1 MDEKFT
7 WNRYPSDLAEFEALM
22 TALDAHLSSA
32 DVKPH
37 QRPFHV
43 GRKLWEA
50 FGWGGN
56 ILPPDALADERGFEG
71 DVLMAKAHR
80 WYQETLG
87 SRLETS
93 MEMGHIPVMLASTV
107 WCLRIIE
114 FFGTVDFFLDRN
126 LDNRG
131 DEGRQGQRVPSV
143 NVLTLIDQLPQ
154 GLVDRLTDAEL
165 VVVFNFYLFAMR
177 SLEWRNNLPRTP
189 LLQVARGDFDSSS
202 QEIFAGRYG
211 QARWAVQQAIEK
223 TLKGLLTI
231 GGTEF
236 KTYGKEGHDLAT
248 LADKLRDSHRIEID
262 SKLIEKAHCSTHVR
276 YANSST
282 LAEAVAANHAA
293 LAVFQAIK
301 DSDEFVVLM
310 QEGQS
315 AGRL

>member
-1 MDEKFT
+1 MGKKFT
-7 WNRYPSDLAEFEALM
+7 WNRYPSDLAEFEAFM

-32 DVKPH
+32 GLKPH
-37 QRPFHV
+37 QRPLHV

-56 ILPPDALADERGFEG
+56 LVPSDTLANELGFEG
-71 DVLMAKAHR
+71 DVLVAKAHR

-87 SRLETS
+87 SRLKTS

-107 WCLRIIE
+107 WRLRIVE
-114 FFGTVDFFLDRN
+114 FFGTVNFFLGRS
-126 LDNRG
+126 LENRG
-131 DEGRQGQRVPSV
+131 DEGRHGQRVPSV

-165 VVVFNFYLFAMR
+165 VDVFNFYLFAMR
-177 SLEWRNNLPRTP
+177 SIEWRNNLPQTP

-211 QARWAVQQAIEK
+211 QAKWAVQQAVEK

-248 LADKLRDSHRIEID
+248 LADKLRDSHRIDID
-262 SKLIEKAHCSTHVR
+262 PQSIEKTHCSTHVR

-293 LAVFQAIK
+293 LSVFQAIK
-301 DSDEFVVLM
+301 DSDGFIALM
-310 QEGQS
+310 EEGQS